1 MTTSQKSKSS
11 SWVRRQR
18 GGRQESHFSV
28 SDIICAQNGLRIII
42 KYKILTIYNN
52 LDPPLPLPSKKFDPD
67 VKKENE
73 MLRTFRV
80 KISNIEITNETKEVL
95 DPFLRI
101 IFGGGFFTELKKK
114 GKDETIYIHQG

>member
-1 MTTSQKSKSS
+1 MTTSQKSKSNF
-11 SWVRRQR
+11 WVKRPKEERP
-18 GGRQESHFSV
+18 ELHFSV
-28 SDIICAQNGLRIII
+28 SIIICAKNY
-42 KYKILTIYNN
+42 YKMRDINDINL

-67 VKKENE
+67 IKKENE

-114 GKDETIYIHQG
+114 GKDETIYIH